1 MGICNIQI
9 NSVVN
14 MGDDSDGKCG
24 GGDGGVDGAMAMEQ
38 ELLFALI
45 ILQ

>member
-1 MGICNIQI
+1 
-9 NSVVN
+9 

-24 GGDGGVDGAMAMEQ
+24 GDGGVDGATAVMEQ
-38 ELLFALI
+38 ELLLFALI